1 MIFDIF
7 RSKSS
12 SSGEVGESSSSSEV
26 MKPLGEAGERKAFE
40 RYAQESNLPPSSEW
54 PSSNLVVVPSIRTK
68 EVKFDIGES
77 NCTTDSSSSTT
88 LPLDGR
94 VVHFSSPLFEGKMAI
109 RVRDNPSSRQDNEH
123 DESNMISN
131 ETYFN
136 SRSRQYHWSV
146 QGRFKKRIRFD
157 RVVTGQE
164 FDRPFRNKPSSKLVE
179 RGLQLMKNKL
189 PETFE
194 CELFCNE
201 PRFEHPLLAGCQHF
215 RIDHQQDLVG
225 LPDNQLHGI
234 GDDGNVIEDTTN
246 LNKTT
251 HINTIV
257 PQDGVARRKFFSSN
271 TNLEQFYFEPDDLVY
286 TFDFFANFFSPVRHR
301 LELTPFFSIDLIPYF
316 NGYPLYLSMAKIK
329 CDESEDTQYLW
340 ATEMWHKRLL
350 NYDERPS
357 KLAKWLTTST
367 GDDKGLRDTTVAVTE
382 VDDEDAD

>member
-12 SSGEVGESSSSSEV
+12 SSGEEGESSSSEV
-26 MKPLGEAGERKAFE
+26 MKPLREAGERKAFE
-40 RYAQESNLPPSSEW
+40 RYAQESNLPTYEQW
-54 PSSNLVVVPSIRTK
+54 PSSDLVVVPSIRAK
-68 EVKFDIGES
+68 EVRFDIGES
-77 NCTTDSSSSTT
+77 QKI

-109 RVRDNPSSRQDNEH
+109 RVRDIPSSRQQNDH

-131 ETYFN
+131 DTYFN
-136 SRSRQYHWSV
+136 SRSRQYQWSV
-146 QGRFKKRIRFD
+146 QGRFKKRIRYD

-179 RGLQLMKNKL
+179 RGLNLLRNKL

-225 LPDNQLHGI
+225 LPDNQLYGI
-234 GDDGNVIEDTTN
+234 GDDGNVIEDT
-246 LNKTT
+246 
-251 HINTIV
+251 HINITV

-316 NGYPLYLSMAKIK
+316 NGFPLYLSMAKIK
-329 CDESEDTQYLW
+329 CDESEDTQDTQYLW

-350 NYDERPS
+350 INYDERPS
-357 KLAKWLTTST
+357 SRIAKWLSSST
-367 GDDKGLRDTTVAVTE
+367 ADETGRDTTVAETE